1 MTGKLSSRTARP
13 LVGVLALVVV
23 VAAQAGGDRKLT
35 RPNTLVL
42 VNAAKNAIVAR
53 IPLGVEPLRISFGR
67 KRFWIVAPDARTVLS
82 VDPRTHRIASMKLG
96 KEPFDAAIGGGA
108 LWVPDHDDF
117 RILRLDLRTH
127 AVARSKDLGSPQL
140 AIAYGAGAVWAVG
153 ADDSL
158 RRLDPTTL
166 AVTATIENV
175 ASSYEGY
182 EPKIALA
189 RDGVWISD
197 ALSHAVARV
206 DPEQLR
212 VTYRRRLAGD
222 GIAVGAGAVWSADG
236 RSSVWRL
243 GGGAAK
249 RIHAGSGAIDVAA
262 GERSVWVVNWRG
274 RTLARIDA
282 SRSRVVRR
290 FLLGREPVA
299 VAVGGAYVGVVVR

>member
-1 MTGKLSSRTARP
+1 
-13 LVGVLALVVV
+13 
-23 VAAQAGGDRKLT
+23 
-35 RPNTLVL
+35 
-42 VNAAKNAIVAR
+42 
-53 IPLGVEPLRISFGR
+53 
-67 KRFWIVAPDARTVLS
+67 
-82 VDPRTHRIASMKLG
+82 MKLG

-108 LWVPDHDDF
+108 LWVPDHDGF
-117 RILRLDLRTH
+117 RILRLDLQTH
-127 AVARSKDLGSPQL
+127 GTARSRDLGSPQL
-140 AIAYGAGAVWAVG
+140 AVAYGAGAVWAVG

-166 AVTATIENV
+166 EVTATIENV

-189 RDGVWISD
+189 RDGIWVSD

-206 DPEQLR
+206 DPEQLQ

-243 GGGAAK
+243 ADGAAQ

-262 GERSVWVVNWRG
+262 GQRSVWVVNWRG

-282 SRSRVVRR
+282 SRRRVVRR